1 MEKSVEVFIFGDYM
15 KRIKG
20 LLKDDDIKSKCLV
33 LDVMAMMLVLLL
45 CCVQGVLIR
54 VKWNWDIVF
63 CERVVKRCIKRGK
76 NSEKV
81 CSFSLLSAR
90 QIGIWHYKSIS
101 ISYLSSISM

>member
-1 MEKSVEVFIFGDYM
+1 MRKYRAWVIVEKSVEVFIFGDYM

-54 VKWNWDIVF
+54 VK
-63 CERVVKRCIKRGK
+63 
-76 NSEKV
+76 
-81 CSFSLLSAR
+81 
-90 QIGIWHYKSIS
+90 
-101 ISYLSSISM
+101 